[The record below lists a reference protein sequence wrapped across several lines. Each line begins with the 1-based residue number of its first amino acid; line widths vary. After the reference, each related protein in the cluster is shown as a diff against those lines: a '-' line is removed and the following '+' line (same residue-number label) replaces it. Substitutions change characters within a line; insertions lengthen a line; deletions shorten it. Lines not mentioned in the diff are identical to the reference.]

1 MNSTLDQ
8 GPLSMWR
15 TVGIV
20 WRTGRLRAAGR
31 GLRQRQLMQQRRGKP
46 ITGLNPLGG
55 FATLFAFLIMASLHV
70 AMAYQTLRL
79 VEMGSLADTESKGHL
94 VIMQSTFDDLK
105 KEAANTEEGQRLLER
120 EAEHRVG
127 LFGGDRDEQKALL
140 KEQYEHKGL
149 AGFVSQAELPTHL
162 SDVTKLP
169 PTALLCGSIMLL
181 WWLVMILFQGEGLE
195 MDMQRRRHP
204 MWEWL
209 LSHPIH
215 PQAAFLADM
224 ISPLAANPV
233 YLTAPIYWMV
243 VLGSA
248 FDGFN
253 GIAAGLLVGIF
264 VSVAAACIN
273 KTLELCAMLRL
284 SVRSRGALLGIMSW
298 VGYVALLVPIFMFG
312 HAAIP
317 NALAHAVESLSGKVR
332 LPLLE
337 WSVGMWGQDVVSLG
351 LAVAFAVGISAV
363 AIVLCLLAT
372 TWGASR
378 GLEGG
383 TDRAPTTPR
392 MLSMAKSARFGKEP
406 LYRKELLWFS
416 RDRGALVQAVLIP
429 LSVAAIQATNFRQM
443 LQAAGHNWNAL
454 CALGIIGG
462 TYFLL
467 ILGPRSLS
475 SEGPALWLAL
485 TWPRGME
492 DLLKAKARLWWIISS
507 AVVYVMFL
515 FVAFRFPAE
524 AWKVGLTAAG
534 WWIFGR
540 SLAEKAVTLV
550 RPSSSSGQPEP
561 APRSQQWTA
570 MLGTLT
576 FGSGVMAQNWHL
588 AVIGVVFS
596 MMTSAAMWQNLRA
609 RLPFLYDPWSEKFPP
624 PPTLLHAMIGI
635 AAMVEGIS
643 VIMAFLVSFGG
654 PSTLLMGRA
663 IAYGVGALL
672 TFWIMHRFLSNRGV
686 KAGDIWTWAQPQAV
700 GESGVSS
707 LIKKIAS
714 KNWSSLP
721 GTGVLLGL
729 ALGLVA
735 AGYLAVLRHLPYL
748 GELLHQQQEALQ
760 AIANGKLWM
769 AVLAVGFAPIAEEYL
784 FRGMLYRALDREWGG
799 WRAMIGSAAFFAIY
813 HPPLSWLPV
822 ASLGVLNAWLFKKSG
837 RLAPC
842 VLCHMAYNA
851 VVVFVGN

>member
-1 MNSTLDQ
+1 
-8 GPLSMWR
+8 MWR
-15 TVGIV
+15 TMGIV
-20 WRTGRLRAAGR
+20 WRTARLRAAGR
-31 GLRQRQLMQQRRGKP
+31 ILRQRQLLQQRRGKP
-46 ITGLNPLGG
+46 VRGLNPLGRL
-55 FATLFAFLIMASLHV
+55 ATIISFVVIAGLHC
-70 AMAYQTLRL
+70 AIAYQTC
-79 VEMGSLADTESKGHL
+79 HL
-94 VIMQSTFDDLK
+94 VKLGALYAAESRGQLVINQSTYDDLHHGQASSDD
-105 KEAANTEEGQRLLER
+105 EIQRLLGP
-120 EAEHRVG
+120 ALEHRIG
-127 LFGGDRDEQKALL
+127 LFGGDRTEQWNLL
-140 KEQYEHKGL
+140 VEQYRHKGL
-149 AGFVSQAELPTHL
+149 SGFVNEEDLPRHL
-162 SDVTKLP
+162 SDAATLS
-169 PTALLCGSIMLL
+169 PTALLCGSVMIL
-181 WWLVMILFQGEGLE
+181 WWIVMILFQGEGLE

-224 ISPLAANPV
+224 ISPLAANPA
-233 YLTAPIYWMV
+233 YLTAPLYWMI
-243 VLGSA
+243 VLGA
-248 FDGFN
+248 GFDSLN
-253 GIAAGLLVGIF
+253 GAAAGLLVGIF
-264 VSVAAACIN
+264 AAVAAACIN
-273 KTLELCAMLRL
+273 KTIELCAMLRL
-284 SVRSRGALLGIMSW
+284 SVRSRGALLGVMSW
-298 VGYVALLVPIFMFG
+298 VGYISLLLPIFMFS

-317 NALAHAVESLSGKVR
+317 NGLAQGLHALATKIHF
-332 LPLLE
+332 PLLE
-337 WSVGMWGQDVVSLG
+337 WSLGMWGKGGPSLE
-351 LAVAFAVGISAV
+351 LAVALILGISIV

-383 TDRAPTTPR
+383 TDAAPTTPR
-392 MLSMAKSARFGKEP
+392 MLSMAKNARFGKEP

-429 LSVAAIQATNFRQM
+429 LTVAAVQAINFRQA

-462 TYFLL
+462 TYFLI

-485 TWPRGME
+485 TWPRGLE

-507 AVVYVMFL
+507 VVVYAMFL

-524 AWKVGLTAAG
+524 AWKVALAGAG

-561 APRSQQWTA
+561 ASRSQQWTA
-570 MLGTLT
+570 MLGTLA

-624 PPTLLHAMIGI
+624 PPTLMHAMIGI

-654 PSTLLMGRA
+654 PATLLMGRA

-672 TFWIMHRFLSNRGV
+672 TFWMMNRFLANRNV
-686 KAGDIWTWAQPQAV
+686 KASDIWTWSSPETTSAA
-700 GESGVSS
+700 GESGVSR
-707 LIKKIAS
+707 LIRKVAS
-714 KNWSSLP
+714 MNAGALL
-721 GTGVLLGL
+721 GTGALLGI
-729 ALGLVA
+729 ALGALAV
-735 AGYLAVLRHLPYL
+735 GYLAVLRHLPFL

-760 AIANGKLWM
+760 AIAHGKLWM
-769 AVLAVGFAPIAEEYL
+769 ALLAVGFAPVAEEYL

-799 WRAMIGSAAFFAIY
+799 WRAMLGSATFFAIY

-822 ASLGVLNAWLFKKSG
+822 MSLGLLNAWLFKKSG

-851 VVVFVGN
+851 LVVFVGN